1 MNAIVFN
8 TIGRIKRAAVIFD
21 DTVYRLEV
29 SEGKEGRIGDIYMG
43 RVAKV
48 LDSLQAVFVDIGIDK
63 NGYLQ
68 KEDLKG
74 GYEKDR
80 ISELLKMGD
89 EIAVQ
94 IKKEAVGDK
103 GPKLTGKLSVQGD
116 GLVFYDDDKNRIALS
131 NKVNNPK
138 SIRRL
143 KELAYSMHDKP
154 CGMIIRTHAET
165 LSYEAIKKDYEN
177 LEAKW
182 EDICAQ
188 KVYAMAPKRIYKGR
202 DFVVETVINNSYK
215 GIEKIVFDCDEDMK
229 SVLNACA
236 GIESKTCEFRDISE
250 GFNTFSLFS
259 LEKTLEEAVKKKIWL
274 KSGGNIVIEE
284 TEALTSIDV
293 NSAKSAAK
301 APRTVAAATN
311 MEAAIEASRQIIL
324 RNLSGM
330 ILVDFIDAD
339 RRAQEE
345 LCKAMEDVFIR
356 YDNRKFD
363 IYGFTKAGLFEMAR
377 EKKGVSIGRF
387 HMREEIFEKPV
398 YTLGKIER
406 ELARIKSETSMV
418 KLELGIDSST
428 GIWLE
433 KRGYQELVKERYGLS
448 LEIKK
453 GKDIKPGDFEISYL

>member
-8 TIGRIKRAAVIFD
+8 TIGLIKRAAVIFD

-29 SEGKEGRIGDIYMG
+29 SEEKEGRIGDIYMG
-43 RVAKV
+43 RVVKV

-68 KEDLKG
+68 KEDIKG
-74 GYEKDR
+74 AYEKDK

-131 NKVNNPK
+131 NKIDNPK

-143 KELAYSMHDKP
+143 KEIAYSMHDKP
-154 CGMIIRTHAET
+154 FGMIIRTHAET

-182 EDICAQ
+182 QDICAQ
-188 KVYAMAPKRIYKGR
+188 KVYARAPKRIYMGR
-202 DFVVETVINNSYK
+202 DFVVETVINNSYR
-215 GIEKIVFDCDEDMK
+215 GIEKIVFDCDDDMQ

-236 GIESKTCEFRDISE
+236 GIENKICEFRDISE
-250 GFNTFSLFS
+250 GFYTFSLFS
-259 LEKTLEEAVKKKIWL
+259 LEKALEESVKKIIWL

-301 APRTVAAATN
+301 SLYGVAKAIN

-330 ILVDFIDAD
+330 ILIDFIDVNK
-339 RRAQEE
+339 RAQEE
-345 LCKAMEDVFIR
+345 LCKAVEDILVR

-363 IYGFTKAGLFEMAR
+363 IYGFTKTGLFEMAR
-377 EKKGVSIGRF
+377 EKKGVSIGRL
-387 HMREEIFEKPV
+387 HMREETFEKPI

-406 ELARIKSETSMV
+406 ELARIKAETSMV
-418 KLELGIDSST
+418 KLELGIDIST
-428 GIWLE
+428 GRWLE
-433 KRGYQELVKERYGLS
+433 KKGYRELVNERYGLS

-453 GKDIKPGDFEISYL
+453 SKDIKAGEFEISYL